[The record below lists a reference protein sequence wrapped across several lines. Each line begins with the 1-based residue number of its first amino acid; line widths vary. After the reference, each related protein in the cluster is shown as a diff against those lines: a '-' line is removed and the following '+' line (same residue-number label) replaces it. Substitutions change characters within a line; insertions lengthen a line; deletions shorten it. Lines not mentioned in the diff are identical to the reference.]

1 MSTIRCTLKE
11 LQKGL
16 EVPLDERTTIV
27 VCPDAALAT
36 LLGRVFEPGRTFPL
50 PRASRALSEVFSFAI
65 RFDAK
70 YALVVGHASTKDD
83 DPVTSSD
90 ERAKILA
97 AWLKGDPDPWLEQ
110 FGDGIAEE
118 KRWGARE
125 DRSLLR
131 AILGPGT
138 GASPA
143 ATSAPPSQ
151 GSSKPKDALV
161 EQYQTLRGLN
171 PDGIAGPITR
181 KELINDYFKLS
192 RSAKR
197 ADAPEGETDEP
208 SVPFDVESHPAG
220 ANFPLTEVKKIRA
233 GGDKSE
239 ARSTK
244 ASSDA
249 ASDEKAPTGTTP
261 RTDET
266 PSSDTEDAASEPSTT
281 PADTDESEG
290 DSPSDARVDFFFFMA
305 DSGIDP
311 APGSTDGPEYAE
323 WIESAA
329 LFQQFTA
336 GTDKDD
342 DTTQLSL
349 QLFDKTGLV
358 RHASRKYEI
367 TGPEAFSGI
376 TDETGSLDHDFV
388 APGDYTIK
396 VFLEF
401 FEGSDKIVDE
411 LTASLVVLRG
421 DRTAQIRMIGA
432 VPRCDLA
439 RLTGLL
445 FETNKA
451 FLLPSAM
458 EDLKKIRGIY
468 EEHDPGEL
476 LVVGHTD
483 TTGDASINDP
493 LSLERAK
500 STLAYLEDDVDA
512 WLSFYQTSVPQSRRW
527 GSIEDEHMIRALPNF
542 DAEAAGDN
550 LVLWFQK
557 TRLLEETGEANEET
571 RTQLVKEYMLLDG
584 AELDSGEFQ
593 IQGTAHGCGE
603 NFPVDDT
610 GQELDS
616 AAQDAKE
623 DALDRRVELFFFEP
637 EFGIVPKP
645 PGPNSKRGS
654 TQYPAWRKLAK
665 LTHESKFGP
674 SGDSILHYT
683 LLSNSGAVPLA
694 NVAYSLSVG
703 DTARRGATDEA
714 GTLLETA
721 LAPGDYRVTLDG
733 VDKVLPTLPKDTEAI
748 PTEVRN
754 YYLIPDSDLQ
764 EA

>member
-70 YALVVGHASTKDD
+70 HALVVGHASAIDD
-83 DPVTSSD
+83 DPETSSD

-110 FGDGIAEE
+110 FGDGVAEE

-131 AILGPGT
+131 AILGPSN
-138 GASPA
+138 GASPVTA
-143 ATSAPPSQ
+143 SAPSQ
-151 GSSKPKDALV
+151 DSSKPKDALV

-181 KELINDYFKLS
+181 KELVGDYFKLS
-192 RSAKR
+192 RSARR
-197 ADAPEGETDEP
+197 ADAPEGEADA
-208 SVPFDVESHPAG
+208 VPFDVESHAAG
-220 ANFPLTEVKKIRA
+220 ANFPLAEVKKIRA
-233 GGDKSE
+233 GGDKSGSG
-239 ARSTK
+239 STESTSD
-244 ASSDA
+244 ASSDGKDSDTA
-249 ASDEKAPTGTTP
+249 PKADEK
-261 RTDET
+261 
-266 PSSDTEDAASEPSTT
+266 PSSAAGDAASKPSSTT
-281 PADTDESEG
+281 PADAKEDEN
-290 DSPSDARVDFFFFMA
+290 DAASDTRIDFFFFMA

-311 APGSTDGPEYAE
+311 APGTADGPEYAE
-323 WIESAA
+323 WIKSAT

-336 GTDKDD
+336 GTDKGD

-367 TGPEAFSGI
+367 AGPEAFSGV

-694 NVAYSLSVG
+694 NVAYALSVG
-703 DTARRGATDEA
+703 DAARRGVTDEA

-733 VDKVLPTLPKDTEAI
+733 VEKVLPTLPKDTEAI